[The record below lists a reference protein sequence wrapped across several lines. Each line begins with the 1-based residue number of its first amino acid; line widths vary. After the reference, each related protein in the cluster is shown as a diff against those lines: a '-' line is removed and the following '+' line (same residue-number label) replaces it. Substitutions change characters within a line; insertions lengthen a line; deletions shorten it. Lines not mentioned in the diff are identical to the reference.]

1 MSTQLVFDEAAARRI
16 EAIYLIGDAV
26 RRRRI
31 VRHAIGA
38 SPGERILDVGCGPGF
53 YCVELL
59 GDVGPS
65 GSVVGI
71 DSSAA
76 MLALA
81 ARRCAG
87 HDNVELHEAEA
98 TALPVEDGAF
108 DAAISVQVQEYVRSV
123 GTGLAELHRALRP
136 GGRVLVFDIDWETLS
151 VHSEDRLLTRRVLD
165 AWDEHLA
172 HRSLPRT
179 LASDLR
185 SAGFEDVRMQALA
198 FVTVEFDRDS
208 YGAALVPFIG
218 AFVAGR
224 QGIAEEEAQAW
235 VAEQRRLGERGEFY
249 FAVIQTCFTARKRR

>member
-1 MSTQLVFDEAAARRI
+1 MSTRLVFDEEAARRI

-31 VRHAIGA
+31 VRDAVGA
-38 SPGERILDVGCGPGF
+38 STAERILDVGCGPGF

-59 GDVGPS
+59 EDVGSS
-65 GSVVGI
+65 GSVVGV

-87 HDNVELHEAEA
+87 HDNVELHEADA
-98 TALPVEDGAF
+98 TALPVEDGGF
-108 DAAISVQVQEYVRSV
+108 DAAISVQVQEYLPGVD
-123 GTGLAELHRALRP
+123 TGLAELHRALRP

-151 VHSEDRLLTRRVLD
+151 VHTEDPRLTRRVLD

-179 LASDLR
+179 LASRLR
-185 SAGFEDVRMQALA
+185 SVGFEDVRMEAHP
-198 FVTVEFDRDS
+198 FVTIEFDRDS
-208 YGAALVPFIG
+208 YGAAVVPFIG

-224 QGIAEEEAQAW
+224 QGIADEDAQAW
-235 VAEQRRLGERGEFY
+235 VAEQRRLDERGEFY
-249 FAVIQTCFTARKRR
+249 FAVIQSCFTARNRG